1 MAEKK
6 PTLWEVLNEYADV
19 RDELQDILE
28 SFSIL
33 IDDINLAMGDISEDL
48 DRIYKHLSECDSTF
62 RRYKVPKEDLPF

>member
-33 IDDINLAMGDISEDL
+33 IEDINLAMGDISEDL
-48 DRIYKHLSECDSTF
+48 DRIQKHLGECDGTF